1 MQSSV
6 ISKNKLKDSVVTYVK
21 SCSKIEID
29 MNELKKSLDSK
40 DLQFLEEREMF
51 KRDLEMKEL
60 RLPKD
65 VGLYEQI
72 FREKNE

>member
-1 MQSSV
+1 
-6 ISKNKLKDSVVTYVK
+6 
-21 SCSKIEID
+21 
-29 MNELKKSLDSK
+29 
-40 DLQFLEEREMF
+40 MF

-72 FREKNE
+72 FRESDWMLPQQE

>member
-1 MQSSV
+1 
-6 ISKNKLKDSVVTYVK
+6 
-21 SCSKIEID
+21 
-29 MNELKKSLDSK
+29 
-40 DLQFLEEREMF
+40 MF